1 MVQLI
6 HAEHGPLHK
15 QARPK
20 DHRGTCH
27 AREGQANAY
36 FDAYDTSWAN
46 ANAIV
51 IVEGKKKDISG
62 IAKTVINELAVKAVN
77 GVTIDDG
84 AKAEL
89 DRLAA

>member
-1 MVQLI
+1 MQNTVPSTSKHVRRI
-6 HAEHGPLHK
+6 IVEPIT
-15 QARPK
+15 
-20 DHRGTCH
+20 RGKV
-27 AREGQANAY
+27 RVWANAY

-51 IVEGKKKDISG
+51 VVEGKRKDISD

-84 AKAEL
+84 ARAEL